1 LTKRPISYFDS
12 VVGRVECYKGFFKGV
27 FEGIRERN
35 NISQAYTAVI
45 KENAVSYGQEEG
57 DIEDE
62 ILKVFSRQVSRAM
75 SMGEAEEIASG
86 LA

>member
-1 LTKRPISYFDS
+1 M
-12 VVGRVECYKGFFKGV
+12 
-27 FEGIRERN
+27 
-35 NISQAYTAVI
+35 SQAYTAVI